1 MKSSLFFGK
10 IFGIKLYVHWTF
22 SLLIAYVI
30 WSAWSAGLGLI
41 LWSIA
46 LLISVSICIVL
57 HEFGHALTA
66 KRYRVTTKHI
76 ILLPIGGVAQL
87 ESLPKTPKQEM
98 IIALAGPLVSLLIA
112 VVIAPFIDIHK
123 LLSISSL
130 LSFSPTNFLFF
141 LATVNFWLAIF
152 NLIPA
157 FPMDGGRV
165 LRAFLAMHIDYD
177 KATNVASGIGKFI
190 GLTMVISGFYLNP
203 TLMFI
208 GVFLI
213 IVGKYEAAATRTFHF
228 LSKHKVGDIVLKDIP
243 VLESDLL
250 VKAAADQLLRTQN
263 RNFVVTAK
271 GEPVG
276 SISREDIV
284 KAIAHDQGES
294 QVGAVMNSNLKY
306 FTESMPL
313 DEAWKILSNDRSKVA
328 MVGTKVNPVGILEE
342 GNIEELI
349 LVKAV

>member
-1 MKSSLFFGK
+1 MKNSLLLGK

-57 HEFGHALTA
+57 HELGHALTA
-66 KRYRVTTKHI
+66 KKFRVPTKHV

-87 ESLPKTPKQEM
+87 ESLPKKPKQEM
-98 IIALAGPLVSLLIA
+98 IIALAGPLVSLLLVI
-112 VVIAPFIDIHK
+112 VIAPLIDIHK

-130 LSFSPTNFLFF
+130 LSFTPTNFLFF
-141 LATVNFWLAIF
+141 LAAVNFWLAIF

-165 LRAFLAMHIDYD
+165 LRAFLAMYVDYD
-177 KATNVASGIGKFI
+177 KATKVASGIGKLI

-203 TLMFI
+203 ILVFI
-208 GVFLI
+208 GIFVI
-213 IVGKYEAAATRTFHF
+213 MAGKYEAVATTTFHF

-243 VLESDLL
+243 VLESNLL

-271 GEPVG
+271 GQPVG

-284 KAIAHDQGES
+284 KAIAHDQGDALVS
-294 QVGAVMNSNLKY
+294 TVMNSNLKY

-313 DEAWKILSNDRSKVA
+313 DEAWKILSEDRSKVA
-328 MVGTKVNPVGILEE
+328 MVGTKLNPVGILEE

-349 LVKAV
+349 LAK